1 MNEFKVGD
9 LVKVANWGSQYSSHR
24 DWFLA
29 HMSDAGFE
37 AEWAIRY
44 AFDNALYEIESLG
57 DFAKQKTYQILYI
70 DGIKYLISIADTDS
84 LYTPVYLIH
93 EKGLKRTPRK
103 MTLKEIEKE
112 LGYEVELVAEDKK
125 NE

>member
-9 LVKVANWGSQYSSHR
+9 LVKVANWGAQYSSHR
-24 DWFLA
+24 DWFLD
-29 HMSDAGFE
+29 HMNDDGFK

-57 DFAKQKTYQILYI
+57 DSAKQKTYQVLYT
-70 DGIKYLISIADTDS
+70 DGYKYLISAAKTRS
-84 LYTPVYLIH
+84 VYQPVYLIQ
-93 EKGLKRTPRK
+93 EDGLKRPPRK

>member
-1 MNEFKVGD
+1 MSEFKVGD
-9 LVKVANWGSQYSSHR
+9 LVKVANWGAQYSTHR

-29 HMSDAGFE
+29 HMSDAGFK

-44 AFDNALYEIESLG
+44 AFDNELFENESG
-57 DFAKQKTYQILYI
+57 EQAKQKTYQILYT
-70 DGIKYLISIADTDS
+70 DGYKYLISVAETRS
-84 LYTPVYLIH
+84 VYQPVYLIQ
-93 EKGLKRTPRK
+93 EDGLKRPPHK

-112 LGYEVELVAEDKK
+112 LGYEVEIIEDKK

>member
-29 HMSDAGFE
+29 HMNEEGFKT
-37 AEWAIRY
+37 EWAIRY

-57 DFAKQKTYQILYI
+57 DSAKQKIYQILYT
-70 DGIKYLISIADTDS
+70 DGYKYLISVAGTRS
-84 LYTPVYLIH
+84 LYQPVYLIQ
-93 EKGLKRTPRK
+93 EDGLKRPPRK
-103 MTLKEIEKE
+103 MTKADIEKE
-112 LGYEVELVAEDKK
+112 LGYEIEILMEKK

>member
-9 LVKVANWGSQYSSHR
+9 LVKVADWGSQYSSHR

-29 HMSDAGFE
+29 HMSNAGFK

-44 AFDNALYEIESLG
+44 AFDNVLYEIESLG
-57 DFAKQKTYQILYI
+57 DSAKQKTYQILYT
-70 DGIKYLISIADTDS
+70 DGYKYLISAAKTDS
-84 LYTPVYLIH
+84 LYTPVYLIN
-93 EKGLKRTPRK
+93 EKGLKRAPRK

>member
-9 LVKVANWGSQYSSHR
+9 LVKVVDWGPQYSSHR

-29 HMSDAGFE
+29 HMSNAGFK

-57 DFAKQKTYQILYI
+57 DSATQKTYQVLYT
-70 DGIKYLISIADTDS
+70 DGYKYLISVVDGRS
-84 LYTPVYLIH
+84 VYQPVYLIQ
-93 EKGLKRTPRK
+93 EDGLKRTPRK